1 MNHGIAKRDLSFD
14 IARALSAL
22 WVVGVWHLFC
32 YDNNM
37 TYAHWTTQ
45 QITDVF
51 LSVFMFISGY
61 MLGKYR
67 FGKWNDIKVFY
78 KKRLWRFYI
87 LYIVAS
93 ITLYVG
99 GALIGNQMYA
109 STEQIVLSFLGLN
122 VLFPPHLGTL
132 WFISMIMFFYLIT
145 PLLSF
150 KWKSRV
156 GNYTA
161 AIIIYLFFFLWR
173 ELIGYI
179 ESYVFL
185 MFPMY
190 ALGLI
195 LPRKITNMVK
205 GNWAMVIVGLVLF
218 VSLSQTVQ
226 VLSHL
231 KLLSL
236 FFNLIC
242 LLGGVLFVLGVSE
255 QLACVVFARK
265 VFAWVAY
272 SSLCAY
278 LFHRQVYS
286 VMHSVMKSFGVSINI
301 AMLWL
306 LFLPAAL
313 ICAYLIQKIYDGLLS
328 KYMSNL

>member
-161 AIIIYLFFFLWR
+161 AIIIDLFFFLGR

-242 LLGGVLFVLGVSE
+242 LLGGVLFVLHICSIDKFI
-255 QLACVVFARK
+255 L
-265 VFAWVAY
+265 
-272 SSLCAY
+272 LCIV
-278 LFHRQVYS
+278 L
-286 VMHSVMKSFGVSINI
+286 
-301 AMLWL
+301 
-306 LFLPAAL
+306 
-313 ICAYLIQKIYDGLLS
+313 
-328 KYMSNL
+328 

>member
-1 MNHGIAKRDLSFD
+1 MNLEDKRDLSFD

-32 YDNNM
+32 YDKSM
-37 TYAHWTTQ
+37 AYANWTTQ
-45 QITDVF
+45 QVTDVF

-67 FGKWNDIKVFY
+67 FGNWDAVKTFY
-78 KKRLWRFYI
+78 KKRFWRFYI
-87 LYIVAS
+87 LYVVAS
-93 ITLYVG
+93 ITLYAG

-109 STEQIVLSFLGLN
+109 NTEQFALSFLGLN

-150 KWKSRV
+150 EWKSKAM
-156 GNYTA
+156 NYVV
-161 AIIIYLFFFLWR
+161 AIMLYLFFFMWR
-173 ELIGYI
+173 GVTGYI

-190 ALGLI
+190 ALGLL
-195 LPRKITNMVK
+195 LPREVTNKAK
-205 GNWAMVIVGLVLF
+205 GNWLLVVIGLVLF
-218 VSLSQTVQ
+218 VTLFPVVLT
-226 VLSHL
+226 LSHL
-231 KLLSL
+231 ELLS
-236 FFNLIC
+236 FFLKLIC
-242 LLGGVLFVLGVSE
+242 LLGGALFVLGASE
-255 QLACVVFARK
+255 ILVRVQFARK
-265 VFAWVAY
+265 AFEWVAY

-286 VMHSVMKSFGVSINI
+286 VMHSIMKHFGVSINI
-301 AMLWL
+301 AILWL

-313 ICAYLIQKIYDGLLS
+313 ICAYLIQKIYDSLLS
-328 KYMSNL
+328 KNMSK

>member
-32 YDNNM
+32 YDKSIA
-37 TYAHWTTQ
+37 YANWHTQ

-67 FGKWNDIKVFY
+67 FRNWSDVKAFY
-78 KKRLWRFYI
+78 QKRFWRFYI
-87 LYIVAS
+87 LYVVSS

-99 GALIGNQMYA
+99 GAFIGNQMFA
-109 STEQIVLSFLGLN
+109 STEQFVLSFLGLN

-150 KWKSRV
+150 EWQSKV
-156 GNYTA
+156 VNYIVA
-161 AIIIYLFFFLWR
+161 SFLYILFYIWR
-173 ELIGYI
+173 GVTGYI

-190 ALGLI
+190 LLGLI
-195 LPRKITNMVK
+195 LPREVTNKAKRNGLFV
-205 GNWAMVIVGLVLF
+205 VIGLVFFVILF
-218 VSLSQTVQ
+218 PVVQ
-226 VLSHL
+226 VFRHL
-231 KLLSL
+231 ELLSL
-236 FFNLIC
+236 FFKLIC
-242 LLGGVLFVLGVSE
+242 LLGGVLFVLGISELLVCVS
-255 QLACVVFARK
+255 FAK
-265 VFAWVAY
+265 KIFEWVAY

-286 VMHSVMKSFGVSINI
+286 VMHSIMRHFYVSINLATI
-301 AMLWL
+301 WF

-313 ICAYLIQKIYDGLLS
+313 ICAYLIQNMYDGLLS
-328 KYMSNL
+328 KYMSK

>member
-1 MNHGIAKRDLSFD
+1 MTKHRDLSFD

-32 YDNNM
+32 YDKSM
-37 TYAHWTTQ
+37 AYANWTTQ

-67 FGKWNDIKVFY
+67 FGNWSDVIAFY
-78 KKRLWRFYI
+78 KKRFWRFYI
-87 LYIVAS
+87 LYVVAS
-93 ITLYVG
+93 ITLYLG

-109 STEQIVLSFLGLN
+109 STEQFVLSFLGLN

-145 PLLSF
+145 PLLSYQ
-150 KWKSRV
+150 WKSRLV
-156 GNYTA
+156 NYIA
-161 AIIIYLFFFLWR
+161 ALVIYLFFFVWR
-173 ELIGYI
+173 ELTGYV

-190 ALGLI
+190 ALGLL
-195 LPRKITNMVK
+195 LPREITNKAKANRAIV
-205 GNWAMVIVGLVLF
+205 VVGLVLF
-218 VSLSQTVQ
+218 VALFQVVKILSDYE
-226 VLSHL
+226 
-231 KLLSL
+231 LLSL
-236 FFNLIC
+236 FLKLIC
-242 LLGGVLFVLGVSE
+242 LLGGVIFVLGISELLVRVS
-255 QLACVVFARK
+255 FTRK
-265 VFAWVAY
+265 AFEWVAY

-286 VMHSVMKSFGVSINI
+286 VMHSIMKHFGVSINI
-301 AMLWL
+301 AILWL
-306 LFLPAAL
+306 LFLSVAL
-313 ICAYLIQKIYDGLLS
+313 ICAYLIQKIYDSLLL
-328 KYMSNL
+328 KYMSK